1 MKEKIRSPK
10 VENVAVVVA
19 KERNKENEI
28 VYNVFVVN
36 NSDEILEGVLV
47 SSKGYVKNQET
58 GEMTKTSTLRHFLG
72 IIPPHAA
79 KLVEPIM
86 EELFALNNEYL
97 VSFWKN
103 NRLHDKKYIFLPES
117 IQEKNLVFVPVLG
130 VYGVVIE

>member
-10 VENVAVVVA
+10 VEHVAVVVA

-103 NRLHDKKYIFLPES
+103 NTLHDKKYIFLPES